1 MGISESVKAL
11 FGRGVE
17 KKSITLADPLAAE
30 IFGSVPTIAGPTIG
44 PATAIRVPA
53 VYSAIALISG
63 ATGSLPAKLYCREI
77 STSTNRGSGKRT
89 ADDHPA
95 YGVIH
100 DWANDWTS
108 AGALR
113 CQLTAD
119 ALLFDHG
126 YAFANRTSDDRVV
139 EFIRLDPQ
147 SITLKHDDATGEP
160 FYAQRQPNGRERVF
174 SYRDILTVSAPLG
187 MSPIKVGKE
196 AIGLAS
202 VLERHAAQL
211 FAGGARPSLV
221 FENESATPEG
231 ERGATVLKRLKAAY
245 AAWKTNGGAMF
256 LDGGWKTVTQAFTST
271 DAQFLENRRFQT
283 EEIARVFRIP
293 PTMLFDLT
301 RGTWSNAEEM
311 FRAFLVT
318 TLRSWLDE
326 WQDAY
331 ARVLLSPED
340 RAAGYYVEFV
350 IEDILTADLATR
362 AKTYQ
367 QFRAMGAMTANEVR
381 AGLNLPRMD
390 GGDVLASPFTTPA
403 PAATPAASNDNRDNE
418 KEAA

>member
-1 MGISESVKAL
+1 MRISESVKAL
-11 FGRGVE
+11 FGKGIE
-17 KKSITLADPLAAE
+17 KKSITLTDPLAAE
-30 IFGSVPTIAGPTIG
+30 IFGSVPTIAGPAIT

-53 VYSAIALISG
+53 VYAAVTLITKSAR
-63 ATGSLPAKLYCREI
+63 SLPVKAFQNTEQ
-77 STSTNRGSGKRT
+77 GKRT
-89 ADDHPA
+89 AHDHPA
-95 YGVIH
+95 YELVH
-100 DWANDWTS
+100 SFANDFTS
-108 AGALR
+108 SGELR
-113 CQLTAD
+113 EQLTAD
-119 ALLFDHG
+119 AIFHDHG
-126 YAFANRTSDDRVV
+126 YAAVGRNAIGEPV

-147 SITLKHDDATGEP
+147 SITAKVDDATGEP
-160 FYAQRQPNGRERVF
+160 FYVQRLANGRERI
-174 SYRDILTVSAPLG
+174 YRFQDILRVSAPLG
-187 MSPIKVGKE
+187 ISPIKVGKE

-221 FENESATPEG
+221 FENDSATPEG

-245 AAWKTNGGAMF
+245 VAWKTNGGAMF
-256 LDGGWKTVTQAFTST
+256 LDGGWKAVTQAFTST

-340 RAAGYYVEFV
+340 RAAGYYLEFI
-350 IEDILTADLATR
+350 IEDVLTADLATR
-362 AKTYQ
+362 ATTYQ

-381 AGLNLPRMD
+381 AGLNLPRMN

-403 PAATPAASNDNRDNE
+403 PAVTPAASNDNSTANKD
-418 KEAA
+418 AA